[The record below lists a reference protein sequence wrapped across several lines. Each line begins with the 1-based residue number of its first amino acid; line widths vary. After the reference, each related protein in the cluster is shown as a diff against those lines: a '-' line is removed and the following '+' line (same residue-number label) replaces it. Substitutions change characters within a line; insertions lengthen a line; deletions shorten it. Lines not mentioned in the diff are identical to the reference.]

1 MAAATTQTSTD
12 AIDRKSQDASNALAS
27 SRSLLIRLCVK
38 CGVVSK
44 QKSSHRQVW
53 CVCRRLHNLNRRAD
67 SLCASRCASPLPRP
81 KAPRCVPL
89 SLRPRAAASAASF
102 ASPLRVLCA
111 SCLAPLLCA
120 LVSRCTNA
128 PLVTALCALS
138 QRLPTPP
145 SAPPQHCTRALVTG
159 AALVRFL
166 RCRLL
171 CAPLSLCASPP
182 PFQHGIFSHPV
193 RCCAFKPLLC

>member
-1 MAAATTQTSTD
+1 MEILPTVTQFES
-12 AIDRKSQDASNALAS
+12 ASRQPLRVALRISAS
-27 SRSLLIRLCVK
+27 SPQ
-38 CGVVSK
+38 G
-44 QKSSHRQVW
+44 
-53 CVCRRLHNLNRRAD
+53 
-67 SLCASRCASPLPRP
+67 
-81 KAPRCVPL
+81 PRCVSL
-89 SLRPRAAASAASF
+89 SLRPRAVAFCASLCVSF
-102 ASPLRVLCA
+102 ARALGLLPRAPPLRA
-111 SCLAPLLCA
+111 
-120 LVSRCTNA
+120 SRCTNA

-171 CAPLSLCASPP
+171 CAPLSLCASHVLSTLLRAPPPPP